1 MENTDQVLL
10 RDLSL
15 IVKDLKFEFDL
26 GDESD
31 ESKSEVLQLAIQL
44 QRNRFLYL
52 ALFNKFEDKRSNLAA
67 IATALE
73 K

>member
-1 MENTDQVLL
+1 MENTVQVLL

-15 IVKDLKFEFDL
+15 IVKDLKLEFDL

-67 IATALE
+67 IAKALD